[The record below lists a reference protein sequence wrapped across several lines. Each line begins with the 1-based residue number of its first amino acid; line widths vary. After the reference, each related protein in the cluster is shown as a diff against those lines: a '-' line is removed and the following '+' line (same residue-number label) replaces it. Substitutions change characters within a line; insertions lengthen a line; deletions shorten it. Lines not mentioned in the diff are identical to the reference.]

1 MHRIDLSLPRSYTKD
16 LSEAYQPP
24 PRDFPSY
31 LPATFIGED
40 LVIGQVQLVP
50 LQQKLQLPIPVI
62 LVLLIGAKG

>member
-1 MHRIDLSLPRSYTKD
+1 MYRVDLFLPRSHTKN

-24 PRDFPSY
+24 PRDFLSY

-40 LVIGQVQLVP
+40 LIIGQVQLVP
-50 LQQKLQLPIPVI
+50 LQQKLQLSIPVI